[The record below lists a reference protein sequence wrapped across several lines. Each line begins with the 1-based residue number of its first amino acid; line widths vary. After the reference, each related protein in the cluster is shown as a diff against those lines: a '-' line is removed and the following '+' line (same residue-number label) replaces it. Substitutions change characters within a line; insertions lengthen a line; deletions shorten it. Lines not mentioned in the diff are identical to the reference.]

1 MLFDEK
7 EDIEYL
13 LYHLID
19 KPAQKKREEYYRE
32 HGYPS
37 DWFLPIKPKTDPE
50 IIEKLRQ
57 ALCNITIP
65 YPILEING
73 SDAIVE
79 YPDDEKDTFILPK
92 AMRSA
97 STSLY
102 RLKSLK
108 KATIPTKKL
117 KSLID
122 EHMHNERFTETENG
136 CRFTV
141 GVPLLEVLKHATFH

>member
-1 MLFDEK
+1 MFDAR

-19 KPAQKKREEYYRE
+19 KPAKKKREDHYRE

-37 DWFLPIKPKTDPE
+37 DWFLPIKKKTDPE

-57 ALCNITIP
+57 ALCNIAIP
-65 YPILEING
+65 YTILETDG
-73 SDAIVE
+73 STAIVE
-79 YPDDEKDTFILPK
+79 YPGDEKDTFILPK

-97 STSLY
+97 STSSHI
-102 RLKSLK
+102 LKSLK
-108 KATIPTKKL
+108 TATLPTKKL

-122 EHMHNERFTETENG
+122 EHAHNERFTETKTG

-141 GVPLLEVLKHATFH
+141 AVPLLEVLRHATFH